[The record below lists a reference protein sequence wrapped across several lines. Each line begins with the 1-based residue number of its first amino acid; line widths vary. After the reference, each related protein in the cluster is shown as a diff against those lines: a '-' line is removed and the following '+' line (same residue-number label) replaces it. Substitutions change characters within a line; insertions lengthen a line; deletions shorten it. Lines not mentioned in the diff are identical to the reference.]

1 VLLSRLRIRSRLA
14 LLILVPLVAALGPTV
29 VAAVDI
35 GQTAA
40 RAADT
45 ASRVRAATQVAILVR
60 CLQRERLVAVGLLL
74 KKAERRD
81 LVLAEADTQ
90 DAADAVGK
98 LGLSTVDTQLPTLA
112 HLDDLRKAVVAGLI
126 RPVDVISA
134 YSLVAIQM
142 LDSVKLLDVV
152 DGDTAQGQ
160 GAIAL
165 DSVLRANEGFAM
177 AMVSMAAG
185 GTPDI
190 ASAYVTALD
199 LLMHAAQRFVLYAT
213 PAQQALYGIGQ
224 EAVNARLGKDF
235 NASMVGGP
243 GATIK
248 VLSSPPSY
256 PDVVS
261 LTGVGQYFESRV
273 INETL
278 ANADGAVRQGETR
291 VTIFLGLSVL
301 LVLIAVALGMAVAR
315 SVTVPVRRLTRSA
328 ESVVELAESEL
339 VRVADDES
347 GEAEQVRLRP
357 IEVSGQDELATF
369 ARAFGR
375 VQETAARLVERQVA
389 SRRNVALMFGHVGR
403 RTQNLVGRQISLIDR
418 LESRETEPER
428 LSDLYR
434 LDHISSR
441 LRRSASS
448 LVVLSGSGE
457 TDEHVSPMPLD
468 ALVRLGLAEIEDYTR
483 VDVRVGG
490 EVNVVPALI
499 NDLVLLLAELMENA
513 TGFSPPGTRV
523 VVSSVRD
530 IDGVWISVIDH
541 GIGMTVDRIVEENS
555 RLTRRERLDLAPTEV
570 LGLFVVGRLARR
582 HGLTVALNQTP
593 GGGVTA
599 TAHLPARLLADT
611 VAPGAQPV
619 RRNGNR
625 PAAAVQTAMAH
636 SPRELDLLSRA
647 SVVVREVRP
656 WNAFAAGSRAGSPQ
670 VVASAQGVVPTRGAV
685 PASGRW
691 AIPTPPGPTVV
702 ARPTGGGSVSWQRS
716 EPGPSTLSR
725 RVPGASLNALEAEP
739 AARGVPLAQ
748 TSSPHDVRD
757 RLADFESGV
766 ARAMREVQQGE
777 QR

>member
-1 VLLSRLRIRSRLA
+1 VLLGRLRISSRLA

-29 VAAVDI
+29 LAAVNI
-35 GQTAA
+35 GQQAT
-40 RAADT
+40 RAAET

-60 CLQRERLVAVGLLL
+60 SLQRERLAAVGLLL
-74 KKAERRD
+74 RKAD
-81 LVLAEADTQ
+81 LGDLLLAEANTQ

-112 HLDDLRKAVVAGLI
+112 HLDDLRKAVLAGLI

-134 YSLVAIQM
+134 YSLIAIQM

-152 DGDTAQGQ
+152 DGNTAQGQ
-160 GAIAL
+160 DTIAL
-165 DSVLRANEGFAM
+165 DAVLRANEGFAM

-199 LLMHAAQRFVLYAT
+199 LMMHGAQRFVLYAT
-213 PAQQALYGIGQ
+213 PGQQALYVGGQ
-224 EAVNARLGKDF
+224 DAVNARLGKDF

-243 GATIK
+243 AATIK
-248 VLSSPPSY
+248 ILSTPPSY

-261 LTGVGQYFESRV
+261 LTGLGQYFESRV

-278 ANADGAVRQGETR
+278 ANADGARRQAETR

-301 LVLIAVALGMAVAR
+301 LVLAAVVLGAAVAR

-328 ESVVELAESEL
+328 ESVARLAENEL
-339 VRVADDES
+339 VRVADDEA

-357 IEVSGQDELATF
+357 IEVTGNDELATF

-375 VQETAARLVERQVA
+375 VQETAAQLVERQVV

-403 RTQNLVGRQISLIDR
+403 RTQNLVGRQISLIDQ
-418 LESRETEPER
+418 LESRETEPDR

-441 LRRSASS
+441 LRRNASS
-448 LVVLSGSGE
+448 LVVLSGSSE
-457 TDEHVSPMPLD
+457 ADEHVAPMPLD
-468 ALVRLGLAEIEDYTR
+468 GLVRLSLAEIEDYTR
-483 VDVRVGG
+483 VDVHVGHDIH
-490 EVNVVPALI
+490 VVPALI

-523 VVSSVRD
+523 VVASSRD
-530 IDGVWISVIDH
+530 YDGVRLAVIDH
-541 GIGMTVDRIVEENS
+541 GIGMPTERIIEENS

-582 HGLTVALNQTP
+582 HGLNVALTETP
-593 GGGVTA
+593 GSGVTA
-599 TAHLPARLLADT
+599 TVYLPAWLLVDQAMAGPQPLRHNGQRPS
-611 VAPGAQPV
+611 VAPPV
-619 RRNGNR
+619 G
-625 PAAAVQTAMAH
+625 P
-636 SPRELDLLSRA
+636 SSRELDLLGRA
-647 SVVVREVRP
+647 SAVVSQVQP
-656 WNAFAAGSRAGSPQ
+656 WNAFAVGWRPMAALTAGRAPATAPAPAPIPHQRRESP
-670 VVASAQGVVPTRGAV
+670 
-685 PASGRW
+685 
-691 AIPTPPGPTVV
+691 
-702 ARPTGGGSVSWQRS
+702 RS
-716 EPGPSTLSR
+716 STLNR
-725 RVPGASLNALEAEP
+725 RVPGASLRELEGEATARPVPMTPPASPAE
-739 AARGVPLAQ
+739 
-748 TSSPHDVRD
+748 VRD
-757 RLADFESGV
+757 SLADFESGV
-766 ARAMREVQQGE
+766 ARAMHEFRDAGAAEPRSQIHQGE